1 MKKLVLILAS
11 ILLPACTVTHGT
23 FTVMSNKIVDVNNFE
38 LGKASRIKNVQG
50 DDTQHII
57 IFIPTGIPTI
67 TNALNDVF
75 EKTDSDVM
83 TDVTV
88 KSWYWYIPYIYGNS
102 GWEVTGDDIKTRKN

>member
-1 MKKLVLILAS
+1 MKKLVLVLVS

-57 IFIPTGIPTI
+57 TLIPTGIPTI
-67 TNALNDVF
+67 IMSMWGFPWRMPRTADPHL
-75 EKTDSDVM
+75 
-83 TDVTV
+83 
-88 KSWYWYIPYIYGNS
+88 
-102 GWEVTGDDIKTRKN
+102 